1 MAMQHKHSDTP
12 GARPHLLPGQ
22 VGHNTAD
29 KTLHIRVAG
38 RPETINLDDAVN
50 GVAPTT
56 GPIGAPLVR
65 RAGALVW
72 DENLLPLSLV
82 DGTIKVDHPPAGF
95 AIPGFL
101 PIGDTEPAAVAAET
115 ILLEDFHVASD
126 EIRLTRMG
134 CWLESG
140 AGAIRLGLLDSRDRV
155 ILSQLVTTP
164 QNGALVAFNASAP
177 LPRGRYR
184 AFLWCEAARDVRRL
198 RGLRINQG
206 FDTYTAGG
214 APRYL
219 LSRRA
224 TGAFLDGVDL
234 SAALT
239 PIEPEYSL
247 EPGEMKAVMIRWSLD

>member
-22 VGHNTAD
+22 VGHNSAD

-38 RPETINLDDAVN
+38 RPEKINLDDAVA

-56 GPIGAPLVR
+56 GPVGAPLVR
-65 RAGALVW
+65 RDNALVW

-82 DGTIKVDHPPAGF
+82 DGEIVVDHPPAGF
-95 AIPGFL
+95 AVPGFL
-101 PIGDTEPAAVAAET
+101 PVGDTETIAVPAET
-115 ILLEDFHVASD
+115 ILLEDFYVASD
-126 EIRLTRMG
+126 VIRLTRMG
-134 CWLESG
+134 CWLQGG
-140 AGAIRLGLLDSRDRV
+140 AGAVRLGLLDSADRV

-164 QNGALVAFNASAP
+164 TNGALVAFNASAP
-177 LPRGRYR
+177 LQRGRYR
-184 AFLWCEAARDVRRL
+184 AFLWCESARDVRRL

-214 APRYL
+214 DPRYL

-239 PIEPEYSL
+239 PVEPEYSP
-247 EPGEMKAVMIRWSLD
+247 EPGEKKAVMIRWSLD